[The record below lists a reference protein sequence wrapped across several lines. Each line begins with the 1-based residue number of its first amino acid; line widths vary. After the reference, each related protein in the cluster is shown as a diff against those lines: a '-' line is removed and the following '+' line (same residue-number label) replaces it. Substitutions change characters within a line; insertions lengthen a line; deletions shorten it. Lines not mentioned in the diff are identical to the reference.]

1 MTKTKINLFFLLMLH
16 QGTGERKRYEMLLGP
31 FTAGWSRAAAGS
43 IFFGILILRCSHA
56 AFGILAFKRMLFP
69 SDAVSKLFHQL
80 LTSAPMTKSVS
91 NKAAWGWGALAM
103 TADPPAF
110 ATATSSGTQ
119 SMGAPFSFMT
129 ITWFRKT
136 VGDPAISPAISRFR
150 KPRLASLN
158 NLTSCSLSFFMK
170 PSPLY
175 FSIEPITRALEL
187 SVVTASLP
195 FRSGFSKS

>member
-1 MTKTKINLFFLLMLH
+1 MRCYW
-16 QGTGERKRYEMLLGP
+16 GRSPLGGRAQQLAP
-31 FTAGWSRAAAGS
+31 F
-43 IFFGILILRCSHA
+43 FFGILILCSSHA
-56 AFGILAFKRMLFP
+56 AFGILAFKRILFP
-69 SDAVSKLFHQL
+69 CDAVSKLFHQL
-80 LTSAPMTKSVS
+80 LTLGADDKVGEQQSRVRM
-91 NKAAWGWGALAM
+91 GALAM

-170 PSPLY
+170 RSPLY

-187 SVVTASLP
+187 SVVTASLT
-195 FRSGFSKS
+195 FRCGFSRS